1 MGADVYRD
9 RIVVGVDGSSGSRSA
24 LMWAVDECQIRRRTL
39 LIVHAPDLADAPFVR
54 SSGEPAIRALD
65 GAGLRLLDAHSVAAS
80 TRQPGVP
87 VTSLLSHS
95 SPADALVDLSLDADM
110 LVVGTRGHSGF
121 TSTVLGSVSTRTA
134 AHAHCP
140 VVVVPQ
146 SPALRVAESPLPIV
160 VGAANTPAGRLA
172 FEFALAE
179 AQRRNSAVIALMSAT
194 RDTDG
199 PAESGA
205 VLPTDLKRI
214 GELYP
219 DVRLVTS
226 VVDAEPAEALLVAA
240 RNAQLVVLGC
250 HHSDDRW
257 STRLGPVAATV
268 LHQSPCPVVV
278 VGARRHTAS
287 SPMRTQLVVTR

>member
-1 MGADVYRD
+1 
-9 RIVVGVDGSSGSRSA
+9 
-24 LMWAVDECQIRRRTL
+24 MWAVDECQIRGRTL
-39 LIVHAPDLADAPFVR
+39 LIVHAPDLADAPFVA
-54 SSGEPAIRALD
+54 SSGEPTIRALD
-65 GAGLRLLDAHSVAAS
+65 DAGLRLLDAHSVVAS

-95 SPADALVDLSLDADM
+95 GPADALVDLSLDADM
-110 LVVGTRGHSGF
+110 LVVGTRGHNGF

-146 SPALRVAESPLPIV
+146 STALRIAGSSLPIV
-160 VGAANTPAGRLA
+160 VGASNTPAGRLA

-179 AQRRNSAVIALMSAT
+179 GQRRSSVVIALMST
-194 RDTDG
+194 TQDTDR
-199 PAESGA
+199 PADSGA
-205 VLPTDLKRI
+205 VLPTDLQRI
-214 GELYP
+214 RGLYP
-219 DVRLVTS
+219 EVQLVTS
-226 VVDAEPAEALLVAA
+226 VVDADPSEALLIAA
-240 RNAQLVVLGC
+240 RTAQLVVLGC

-278 VGARRHTAS
+278 VGARRQTPT
-287 SPMRTQLVVTR
+287 SPMRTHLVVT